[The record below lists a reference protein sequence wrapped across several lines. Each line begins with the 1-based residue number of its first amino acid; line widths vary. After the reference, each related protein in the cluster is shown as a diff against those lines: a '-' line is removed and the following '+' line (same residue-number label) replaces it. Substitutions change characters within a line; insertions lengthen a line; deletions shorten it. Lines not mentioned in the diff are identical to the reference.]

1 MISLPLFKIRRK
13 MIKIVTIIGARP
25 QIIKAAALSRAIET
39 TYPKLINEVIVHTG
53 QHYDHAM
60 SEVFFNQLG
69 IPPAAYNMGV
79 GSGSHGAQTARM
91 LEQTESILMKEKPQ
105 FLVVYGDTNSTLAG
119 ALAAVKLKIPV
130 VHIEAGLRSFNKEM
144 PEEINRIACDHVS
157 TLLFSPTKTGINNLV
172 REGFILNNEGP
183 FSPDNPGVFHCGDI
197 MYDNTLYFTQKALKE
212 SQILEQL
219 NLTPNK
225 FILCTIHRDHNTDN
239 TKEFVQLFEA
249 LIQTS
254 ENLNMPIVLP
264 AHPRTIK
271 AIQERLP
278 KELVD
283 KLESGENLRIVAPLD
298 FFDMIAM
305 EHHCRFIMTDSGGV
319 QKEAYFLK
327 KDVVILRNET
337 EWVEVVESGHG
348 FIVGTD
354 PEKIDSAVKQIIN
367 QTNQSFPSL
376 FGDGRAA
383 QFICNEMLKNL
394 TA

>member
-1 MISLPLFKIRRK
+1 
-13 MIKIVTIIGARP
+13 MIKIVTLIGARP
-25 QIIKAAALSRAIET
+25 QIIKAAALSRAIKT
-39 TYPKLINEVIVHTG
+39 NYPKLINEIIVHTG

-69 IPPAAYNMGV
+69 IPEAIYNMGV
-79 GSGSHGAQTARM
+79 GSGSHGIQTAKM
-91 LEQTESILMKEKPQ
+91 LEQTEAILLKEKPQ
-105 FLVVYGDTNSTLAG
+105 YLVVYGDTNSTLAG

-157 TLLFSPTKTGINNLV
+157 TLLFSPTKTGIKNLI
-172 REGFILNNEGP
+172 REGFQLNNEGP
-183 FSPDNPGVFHCGDI
+183 YTPDNPGVFHCGDI
-197 MYDNTLYFTQKALKE
+197 MYDNTLYFTKKALLE
-212 SQILEQL
+212 STIMQRLE
-219 NLTPNK
+219 LTPNQ

-239 TKEFVQLFEA
+239 SDEFRQLFEA

-254 ENLNMPIVLP
+254 ESLGIPIILP
-264 AHPRTIK
+264 AHPRTVK

-278 KELVD
+278 EILIE
-283 KLESGENLRIVAPLD
+283 KLESGKNLKIISPLD

-354 PEKIDSAVKQIIN
+354 PEKIHSAVKQI
-367 QTNQSFPSL
+367 TNQANHSYPSL
-376 FGDGRAA
+376 FGDGNAA

>member
-1 MISLPLFKIRRK
+1 
-13 MIKIVTIIGARP
+13 MIKIVTLIGARP
-25 QIIKAAALSRAIET
+25 QIIKAAALSRAIKT
-39 TYPKLINEVIVHTG
+39 NYPKLINEIIVHTG

-69 IPPAAYNMGV
+69 IPEAIYNMGV
-79 GSGSHGAQTARM
+79 GSGSHGIQTAKM
-91 LEQTESILMKEKPQ
+91 LEQTEAILLKEKPQ
-105 FLVVYGDTNSTLAG
+105 YLVVYGDTNSTLAG

-157 TLLFSPTKTGINNLV
+157 TLLFSPTKTGIKNLI
-172 REGFILNNEGP
+172 REGFQLNNEGP
-183 FSPDNPGVFHCGDI
+183 YTPDNPGVFHCGDI
-197 MYDNTLYFTQKALKE
+197 MYDNTLYFTQKALLE
-212 SQILEQL
+212 STIMQRLE
-219 NLTPNK
+219 LTPNQ

-239 TKEFVQLFEA
+239 SDEFRQLFEA

-254 ENLNMPIVLP
+254 ESLGIPISLP
-264 AHPRTIK
+264 AHPRTVK

-278 KELVD
+278 EILIE
-283 KLESGENLRIVAPLD
+283 KLESGKNLKIISPLD

-354 PEKIDSAVKQIIN
+354 PEKIHSAVKQITN
-367 QTNQSFPSL
+367 QTNHSYPSL
-376 FGDGRAA
+376 FGDGNAA

>member
-1 MISLPLFKIRRK
+1 
-13 MIKIVTIIGARP
+13 MIKIVTLIGARP
-25 QIIKAAALSRAIET
+25 QIIKAAALSRAIKT
-39 TYPKLINEVIVHTG
+39 NYPKLINEIIVHTG

-69 IPPAAYNMGV
+69 IPEAIYNMGV
-79 GSGSHGAQTARM
+79 GSGSHGIQTAKM
-91 LEQTESILMKEKPQ
+91 LEQTEAILLKEKPQ
-105 FLVVYGDTNSTLAG
+105 YLVVYGDTNSTLAG

-157 TLLFSPTKTGINNLV
+157 TLLFSPTKTGIKNLI
-172 REGFILNNEGP
+172 REGFQLNNEGP
-183 FSPDNPGVFHCGDI
+183 YTPDNPGVFHCGDI
-197 MYDNTLYFTQKALKE
+197 MYDNTLYFTKKALLE
-212 SQILEQL
+212 STIMQRLE
-219 NLTPNK
+219 LTPNQ

-239 TKEFVQLFEA
+239 SDEFRQLFEA
-249 LIQTS
+249 LMQTS
-254 ENLNMPIVLP
+254 ESLGIPIILP
-264 AHPRTIK
+264 AHPRTVK

-278 KELVD
+278 EILIE
-283 KLESGENLRIVAPLD
+283 KLESGKNLKIISPLD

-354 PEKIDSAVKQIIN
+354 PEKIHSAVKQI
-367 QTNQSFPSL
+367 TNQANHSYPSL
-376 FGDGRAA
+376 FGDGNAA